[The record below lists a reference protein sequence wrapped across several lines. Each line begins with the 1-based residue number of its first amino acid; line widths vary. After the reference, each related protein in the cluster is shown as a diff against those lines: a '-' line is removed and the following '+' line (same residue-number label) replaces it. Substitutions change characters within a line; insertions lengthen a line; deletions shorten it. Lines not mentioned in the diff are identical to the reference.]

1 MAVKYRE
8 FKFHSHADKLEI
20 HAMTVA
26 PEGRIIGV
34 VQILHGMCEHKERYY
49 DFMKFLAE
57 KGYLCVIHD
66 HRGHGSS
73 VVSDADLG
81 YFYDA
86 GYDGLVEDAHQV
98 TELIK
103 ESVGDVPYVLLGHSM
118 GSLVTRCYLKRYD
131 DEIDKAVIVG
141 SPSMR
146 HGIAPGLR
154 LLKILRAC
162 RGRRKHSKLMDHI
175 MMNSSYERRFK
186 KEKLQHAWINSDRD
200 AVEKYNNDRYCNF
213 TFTLDGYEN
222 LVYLLQETYSKDGW
236 QMKHKDLP
244 IKFFSGKDDPCAL
257 SPSDFGKAIHF
268 MKELGY
274 TDVRGAMYK
283 GMRHEIL
290 NEKGRKRVYQDIY
303 DFIKN

>member
-1 MAVKYRE
+1 
-8 FKFHSHADKLEI
+8 
-20 HAMTVA
+20 
-26 PEGRIIGV
+26 
-34 VQILHGMCEHKERYY
+34 
-49 DFMKFLAE
+49 
-57 KGYLCVIHD
+57 
-66 HRGHGSS
+66 
-73 VVSDADLG
+73 
-81 YFYDA
+81 
-86 GYDGLVEDAHQV
+86 
-98 TELIK
+98 
-103 ESVGDVPYVLLGHSM
+103 
-118 GSLVTRCYLKRYD
+118 
-131 DEIDKAVIVG
+131 
-141 SPSMR
+141 
-146 HGIAPGLR
+146 
-154 LLKILRAC
+154 
-162 RGRRKHSKLMDHI
+162 
-175 MMNSSYERRFK
+175 MNSSYERRFK
-186 KEKLQHAWINSDRD
+186 KEKLQHAWINSDRE

-257 SPSDFGKAIHF
+257 SPSDFGNAIHF

>member
-26 PEGRIIGV
+26 PEGKIIGV

-86 GYDGLVEDAHQV
+86 GYDGLIEDAHQV

-103 ESVGDVPYVLLGHSM
+103 ESVGAVPYILLGHSM
-118 GSLVTRCYLKRYD
+118 GSLAASCYLKRYD

-146 HGIAPGLR
+146 HGIALGLR

-162 RGRRKHSKLMDHI
+162 KGRR
-175 MMNSSYERRFK
+175 
-186 KEKLQHAWINSDRD
+186 
-200 AVEKYNNDRYCNF
+200 
-213 TFTLDGYEN
+213 T
-222 LVYLLQETYSKDGW
+222 KD
-236 QMKHKDLP
+236 
-244 IKFFSGKDDPCAL
+244 
-257 SPSDFGKAIHF
+257 
-268 MKELGY
+268 
-274 TDVRGAMYK
+274 YK
-283 GMRHEIL
+283 G
-290 NEKGRKRVYQDIY
+290 
-303 DFIKN
+303 

>member
-1 MAVKYRE
+1 
-8 FKFHSHADKLEI
+8 
-20 HAMTVA
+20 
-26 PEGRIIGV
+26 
-34 VQILHGMCEHKERYY
+34 
-49 DFMKFLAE
+49 
-57 KGYLCVIHD
+57 
-66 HRGHGSS
+66 
-73 VVSDADLG
+73 
-81 YFYDA
+81 
-86 GYDGLVEDAHQV
+86 
-98 TELIK
+98 
-103 ESVGDVPYVLLGHSM
+103 
-118 GSLVTRCYLKRYD
+118 
-131 DEIDKAVIVG
+131 
-141 SPSMR
+141 
-146 HGIAPGLR
+146 
-154 LLKILRAC
+154 
-162 RGRRKHSKLMDHI
+162 

-244 IKFFSGKDDPCAL
+244 IKFFSGKDDPCAI

-268 MKELGY
+268 MKDLGY